1 MWWPFDKE
9 FQRRQWLRRVH
20 PNPMQSYLA
29 APLPDRRARCRDVEL
44 LALDLET
51 TGLNPASDRILSV
64 GAVLIRDL
72 AIDLG
77 SAWHQVIRIERALA
91 EENVIIHG
99 ITDDQSAAGLSL
111 NLAIPELLQRL
122 AGRVLLVH
130 HASLELRF
138 LQRLCRSWYDTPLIV
153 HVVDTQVLARRRFER
168 HNRPYRAADLRL
180 ANLRAA
186 YGLPRYRAHHA
197 LSDAL
202 ATAELF
208 LAMLP
213 EGDCQLKDVLT
224 GD

>member
-1 MWWPFDKE
+1 MDGSRGATTGSWGRRSERRRYAFASGQTPAVGCCGLRPAVRDDIERLLAFPE
-9 FQRRQWLRRVH
+9 NTAGRLMERAYVGPRATMTVQEALQRLQD
-20 PNPMQSYLA
+20 SA
-29 APLPDRRARCRDVEL
+29 IRRAR
-44 LALDLET
+44 
-51 TGLNPASDRILSV
+51 SMF
-64 GAVLIRDL
+64 
-72 AIDLG
+72 
-77 SAWHQVIRIERALA
+77 VI
-91 EENVIIHG
+91 
-99 ITDDQSAAGLSL
+99 T
-111 NLAIPELLQRL
+111 PEQRL

-168 HNRPYRAADLRL
+168 HNRPYRAAHLRL

-213 EGDCQLKDVLT
+213 EGDCRLKDVLT